1 MTNSYVGYCRVGT
14 SMAKS
19 QSSPGSSEGALEDP
33 EDHELNRD
41 VVLDVLSNERR
52 RYVIHELKQQNGKP
66 VSDGDLAERIAGWE
80 LEKPVDELNY
90 KERKRVKNALRQF
103 HLPKME
109 EAGFVEYDQRAGTV
123 TLSYA
128 AAEQDFYVDVLP
140 KRGIPWGLYYLAF
153 SAVSAVVLAGAV
165 LSVPPFSALSSLNWC
180 VFFAVALAVSS
191 VAHFYDNY
199 YRMRLGA
206 REEPPDLE

>member
-1 MTNSYVGYCRVGT
+1 
-14 SMAKS
+14 MAQS

-80 LEKPVDELNY
+80 LEKPADELSY

-103 HLPKME
+103 HLPKMD

-140 KRGIPWGLYYLAF
+140 KRGIPWGLYYLSF
-153 SAVSAVVLAGAV
+153 SVVSVFVLTGAV
-165 LSVPPFSALSSLNWC
+165 LSVPPFLALSSLSWC

-206 REEPPDLE
+206 REKPPDLE

>member
-1 MTNSYVGYCRVGT
+1 
-14 SMAKS
+14 MAKS

-33 EDHELNRD
+33 EGHELNRD

-52 RYVIHELKQQNGKP
+52 RYVIHKLKQQNGKP

-80 LEKPVDELNY
+80 LEKPADELSY

-153 SAVSAVVLAGAV
+153 SVISVFVLACAV
-165 LSVPPFSALSSLNWC
+165 LSVPPFLALSPLSWC

>member
-1 MTNSYVGYCRVGT
+1 
-14 SMAKS
+14 MAKS
-19 QSSPGSSEGALEDP
+19 QSSPGSSKGALEGP
-33 EDHELNRD
+33 EDHELDRD

-52 RYVIHELKQQNGKP
+52 RYVIHELKRQNGKP
-66 VSDGDLAERIAGWE
+66 VSDGDLAERIASWE
-80 LEKPVDELNY
+80 LEKPIDELNY

-109 EAGFVEYDQRAGTV
+109 ETGFVEYDQRAGTV

-140 KRGIPWGLYYLAF
+140 KRGIPWGVYYIVF
-153 SAVSAVVLAGAV
+153 SAVSAVVLTGAM
-165 LSVPPFSALSSLNWC
+165 LSIPPFSTLSSLSWC